1 MYGGGGGY
9 IQVVWLPTVRGEKEG
24 GVGQGLCKEGFE
36 KGAVIRI
43 SSE

>member
-9 IQVVWLPTVRGEKEG
+9 IQVVWFFIVRGEKEG

-36 KGAVIRI
+36 KGVVIRI
-43 SSE
+43 LSE